1 MEEINLAL
9 IEKAAVNIDTIICNT
24 PLKKSLNLSQKLNK
38 NIYLKIETMQ
48 HTGAFKLRGAA
59 NAILNL
65 SEQQQKAGVV
75 TASSGNHGRA
85 VAYVAK
91 ELGIRAVICLS
102 TLVPSNKIAA
112 IKQLGAEV
120 VIFGDNQDLA
130 TEKAQQLSRH
140 EHLNFIS
147 AFDDPDVIAGQGTI
161 ALEIFQQLPK
171 VDTIITQLSGGGLAS
186 GIAVAA
192 KALNPNIKIIGV
204 TISQGAAML
213 ESIKAGRLVNV
224 VETPSVADAL
234 TGPIPAD
241 NQYTFNLC
249 SALVDEIVQV
259 SEQEII
265 DAMVYSLTTEKMVL
279 EGGGAATIAM
289 LLAQKGNNRPFAE
302 LLGENVAVICSGDN
316 VPIETLLRY
325 MKS

>member
-1 MEEINLAL
+1 VEEINLAL
-9 IEKAAVNIDTIICNT
+9 IEKAAVNINTIICKT

-59 NAILNL
+59 NAVLNL
-65 SEQQQKAGVV
+65 TDQQRKTGVV

-112 IKQLGAEV
+112 IKQLGADV

-130 TEKAQQLSRH
+130 TEKAQQLAQQ

-161 ALEIFQQLPK
+161 ALEILQQQPK
-171 VDTIITQLSGGGLAS
+171 IDTIITQLSGGGLAS

-234 TGPIPAD
+234 TGPIPPD
-241 NQYTFNLC
+241 NQYTFNIC

-265 DAMVYSLTTEKMVL
+265 DAMVYSLTTEKLVL
-279 EGGGAATIAM
+279 EGGGATTMAM
-289 LLAQKGNNRPFAE
+289 LLAQKGNNRPFTE

-316 VPIETLLRY
+316 VPIETLLGY